1 MEQERGTAMFASLK
15 RILPCVQPGGP
26 GATARLGGRTVR
38 GLGLLLLALAVIG
51 VSATGIVALRRGTP
65 QVVLITF
72 QDPQGHW
79 VNQSARVDPEENVV
93 TYSIKSLANHS
104 AVVLFDG
111 KNELV
116 CYQPRGNICL
126 VRQMTTNE
134 LENIQTFLTTMEH
147 RICPITHA
155 IGQFSQLL
163 LWRNETQFSKEF
175 LGILSGRVVDSLS
188 VGKHINSLCDKSR
201 IYWVQK
207 RNGPGRQR
215 LIYFCID
222 ICFPNNICVS
232 VCFYYLPD

>member
-1 MEQERGTAMFASLK
+1 M
-15 RILPCVQPGGP
+15 
-26 GATARLGGRTVR
+26 
-38 GLGLLLLALAVIG
+38 
-51 VSATGIVALRRGTP
+51 ALRRGTP

-147 RICPITHA
+147 RVSTHVSDLTT
-155 IGQFSQLL
+155 I
-163 LWRNETQFSKEF
+163 
-175 LGILSGRVVDSLS
+175 
-188 VGKHINSLCDKSR
+188 
-201 IYWVQK
+201 
-207 RNGPGRQR
+207 
-215 LIYFCID
+215 
-222 ICFPNNICVS
+222 VS
-232 VCFYYLPD
+232 VLVLAPPMKLSNLIPVPALSPSCLCWCSLPQPIFLRS